1 MNEFHEANELVLKEC
16 PDELAAVKIGGVS
29 ASESFKILSK
39 MLESFSLPNG
49 VFAVSNTHLT
59 LPTN

>member
-16 PDELAAVKIGGVS
+16 PDELAPVKIGGVS
-29 ASESFKILSK
+29 ASESFKIVSK

-49 VFAVSNTHLT
+49 VFVINELDS
-59 LPTN
+59 PD